1 MDIQSAA
8 HHADVRKL
16 ENTYP
21 RPNSDFLPI
30 QRTATDP
37 NAIFSFIFNKSTDL
51 LSKRLCCYAL
61 AQLQL
66 KGSSVN
72 TIVEQ
77 VQSTLGDV
85 SNIKPKIYHSL
96 KIGYRW
102 RDIVIW
108 ISQKSDNTLTG
119 ILVVLG
125 TVSLCV
131 SVNLVGRRPV
141 AH

>member
-8 HHADVRKL
+8 SHTDVQKL

-21 RPNSDFLPI
+21 RLNTEFLPS
-30 QRTATDP
+30 QRTTTNPDTV
-37 NAIFSFIFNKSTDL
+37 FSFIFNKSTNQ

-61 AQLQL
+61 AQLQP
-66 KGSSVN
+66 KGSSIN
-72 TIVEQ
+72 KIVEQ
-77 VQSTLGDV
+77 AQTALGDV

-108 ISQKSDNTLTG
+108 VSQKFNNTLTG

-125 TVSLCV
+125 TVSL
-131 SVNLVGRRPV
+131 SFNLGDRTPV
-141 AH
+141 TH